1 MEETLLHGGAPE
13 KRREMQPAEVMLKE
27 RGGNNNMVSVKTPE
41 TPFLIPLGNGR
52 PQLIGNGSPYCRD
65 NFLLI

>member
-1 MEETLLHGGAPE
+1 MEETLGALE
-13 KRREMQPAEVMLKE
+13 KQREMQPAKVMLKE
-27 RGGNNNMVSVKTPE
+27 RGGNNNMVSVKTSE

-52 PQLIGNGSPYCRD
+52 PHLIGNGSPYCSD